1 MYLDQLT
8 LYTTRIKDKFE
19 VPSSVELESNKRRQQ
34 KAHSISLELAM
45 ADRRP
50 LSLNAFNSQQH
61 RPCTWIFAGLHTKT
75 EVLVYTLLTVLL

>member
-1 MYLDQLT
+1 MNALQSGW
-8 LYTTRIKDKFE
+8 E
-19 VPSSVELESNKRRQQ
+19 VLSHTPGFFSTAADSCPVMGMVLVCR
-34 KAHSISLELAM
+34 ALAM